1 MTEINQYL
9 GFIKEIKSVTRTD
22 WTQSGRQES
31 TAEHAWR
38 LVLFR
43 SAYCKKIPELDYEK

>member
-1 MTEINQYL
+1 MKVTEINQYL
-9 GFIKEIKSVTRTD
+9 GFIKEIKSVTGTD

-38 LVLFR
+38 LVLLEVLI
-43 SAYCKKIPELDYEK
+43 AKKFLS